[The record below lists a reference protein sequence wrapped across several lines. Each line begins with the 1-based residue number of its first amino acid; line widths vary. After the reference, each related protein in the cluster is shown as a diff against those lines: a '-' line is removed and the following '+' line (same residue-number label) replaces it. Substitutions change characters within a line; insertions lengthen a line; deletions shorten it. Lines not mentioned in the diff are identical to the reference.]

1 MNSLMS
7 GVTYDCER
15 EFILSLALASF
26 RKDVS
31 SRGKIF
37 RSQEQYFFFAVSCII
52 KLSFSLAA
60 GITLK
65 CE

>member
-1 MNSLMS
+1 MS

-37 RSQEQYFFFAVSCII
+37 RSQEQYFFFFFAVSCII

>member
-1 MNSLMS
+1 MS

-37 RSQEQYFFFAVSCII
+37 RSQEQYFFFFFFFVVSCII